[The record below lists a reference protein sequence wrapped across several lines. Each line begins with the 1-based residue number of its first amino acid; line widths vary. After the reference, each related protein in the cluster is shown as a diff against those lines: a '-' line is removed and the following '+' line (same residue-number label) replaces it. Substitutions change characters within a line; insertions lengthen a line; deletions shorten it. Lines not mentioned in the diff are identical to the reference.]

1 MKITPI
7 TDKPK
12 RLIPTAIVLTGC
24 AAVASCQQQQ
34 FQAPPGAPL
43 PPPMEEKKSP
53 ATHPQ
58 QVPGVILATPEE
70 EPQQLG
76 GEPTEQ

>member
-34 FQAPPGAPL
+34 QFQLPPGAPL
-43 PPPMEEKKSP
+43 PPQISEQSAPS
-53 ATHPQ
+53 PQ
-58 QVPGVILATPEE
+58 QEDK
-70 EPQQLG
+70 
-76 GEPTEQ
+76 

>member
-12 RLIPTAIVLTGC
+12 RLIPTAIVLAGC

-43 PPPMEEKKSP
+43 PPPMPP
-53 ATHPQ
+53 AETQ
-58 QVPGVILATPEE
+58 ETPE
-70 EPQQLG
+70 PIT
-76 GEPTEQ
+76 PTP